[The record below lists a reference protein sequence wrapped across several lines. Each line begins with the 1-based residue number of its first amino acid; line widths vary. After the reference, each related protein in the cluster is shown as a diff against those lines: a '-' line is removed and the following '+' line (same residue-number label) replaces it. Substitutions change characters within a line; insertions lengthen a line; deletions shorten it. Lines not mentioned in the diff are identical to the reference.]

1 VRFSRPSSSAKLP
14 FARDHFRPKFK
25 KHSGSEEVQ
34 LAVLVVGG
42 AGYIGS
48 HAAHALKRRGY
59 EVIVYDN
66 LVAGHRELAKGFEL
80 IVGDISDREKLSE
93 VLRRVDA
100 VMHFAAH
107 AYVGESVVNP
117 RKYFQNNVLDGLT
130 LLNAVLDA
138 KVRKFVFS
146 SSCAVYG
153 VPAKVP
159 ITEDLPRSP
168 VNPYGVT
175 KLIFEQALESY
186 GPAYGLAYVCL
197 RYFNAAGADE
207 DGTIGEIHRPETHL
221 IPSAFEAIRGER
233 PALEIFGD
241 KYPTPDGTCVR
252 DYIHVSDLAEAHV
265 QGLEYLNGGASV
277 ALNLGTGR
285 GASVREVL
293 STIKTVTG
301 REVPSRMAPARP
313 GDPPELVADPRRA
326 EKLLSWKARR
336 SLEEI
341 VATAWKWAEHTAK

>member
-1 VRFSRPSSSAKLP
+1 
-14 FARDHFRPKFK
+14 
-25 KHSGSEEVQ
+25 

-48 HAAHALKRRGY
+48 HAALALKRRGY
-59 EVIVYDN
+59 EAIVYDN
-66 LVAGHRELAKGFEL
+66 LVAGHSELAKGFEL
-80 IVGDISDREKLSE
+80 IQGDIADSAKLGP

-117 RKYFQNNVLDGLT
+117 RKYFQNNVLGGIS
-130 LLNAVLDA
+130 LLNAVLDS
-138 KVRKFVFS
+138 KVRKFIFS

-153 VPAKVP
+153 TPAKVP
-159 ITEDLPRSP
+159 MTEDLPRVP

-175 KLIFEQALESY
+175 KLIFEQALEAY
-186 GPAYGLAYVCL
+186 GPAYGLGYVNL

-207 DGTIGEIHRPETHL
+207 NLMAGEMHSPETHL
-221 IPSAFEAIRGER
+221 IPSAFEAIHGQR

-252 DYIHVSDLAEAHV
+252 DYIHVTDLAEAHV
-265 QGLEYLNGGASV
+265 AALEYLAGGKST

-285 GASVREVL
+285 GYSVREIL
-293 STIKTVTG
+293 SSIKRVTG
-301 REVPSRMAPARP
+301 HEVPSRMAPPRP
-313 GDPPELVADPRRA
+313 GDPPQLVADPTRA
-326 EKLLSWKARR
+326 EKLLNWQATR

-341 VATAWKWAEHTAK
+341 VATAWKWAELTRPKSK